1 MYVHLSIHFNI
12 CVSFIFSSGK
22 KKKKMEE
29 DNDFLKLSVEDRC
42 QHKLWKARLSGY
54 EDAAKLFLQ
63 QDDEKSQEFLKYLGL
78 LKKFVID
85 SNAVAQEKGLSA
97 VLAFVENS
105 AYAPKTV
112 NDVMSGLVSKCFSSP
127 RVKTRELAL
136 EIALMYIE
144 IEKQDVVMEEL
155 IKGLENKSPKVVAA
169 CIIALRES
177 LNLFGSQVIAIK
189 PLVKVLPKLLEDR
202 DKSVREGS
210 KLLCVEIYRWVG
222 EAIKPQLQSLK
233 PLTLTEL
240 EGEFQKT
247 VGERVT
253 ASRYLRS
260 QQEKIAKAKEEAG
273 DGVADVDEDEVDS
286 GPPQVDPYDLMTAV
300 DVLSKLPKNFY
311 EQCEAKKWQERKE
324 VLETLLQLTT
334 NVKLEAGDYGD
345 LVRVLKKFIAKDSNV
360 LVVALAT
367 KCLTN
372 LVLGL
377 RKKFQPY
384 ASACIPA
391 IFEKFKEKKQNVV
404 VALREAIDGLY
415 SISSLETM
423 LEDIQT
429 ALDSK
434 NPQVKAETCAFLT
447 RCFCT
452 CSSNQLNKKLLKAFT
467 SSLLKTLNDTDSA
480 VRENAAEALGTALK
494 VVGERVMTPF
504 LQDVDAI
511 KMAKVK
517 DFCDKAV
524 VTAKPQASQAPEKKP
539 ASAPVK
545 PVAVKTEEHVPKSI
559 MGGARKVAS
568 ASAVKPKA
576 APAVSR
582 IVKSA
587 GVKKAS
593 EPVEPEFKEQELTE
607 EDVMTQASDILS
619 DDVISGLCSSNWKDR
634 LAAVEKFYEVVQQM
648 EKGSLP
654 AQVLIKLLARK
665 PGFKENNFQILKL
678 RFEVLAYIAGKGK
691 ISHISVESCLS
702 DVVDKIGDA
711 KNGVNAG
718 SALNSLAEAT
728 SLEYISLEV
737 LNFAFSQRN
746 PRNQSEAILWVA
758 NAIKQFGLKVNVK
771 EVIDYIKKAFSSTN
785 PTVRNSALT
794 LVGTMYMYVGK
805 NLRSFFEDE
814 KPALLQ
820 QIDSEFEKMRDIK
833 PPLPERGK
841 GSKQD
846 GVAGDAAENSKGSN
860 SQQVNLADLMP
871 RIDISGQ
878 ITQQLLSDLSDK
890 DWHLRSDALQKISG
904 IINDAK
910 FVTPSLGDLPNALK
924 PRLTDTNK
932 KLAVQALSICQMLG
946 TSLGPHCSKQI
957 RNFAPGILNCLGDN
971 KAHVRA
977 AALQCLNSWMDN
989 CPLTNLFEGE
999 MVFDV
1004 LKTDNPFLRAELFLW
1019 LTEKLPTVT
1028 TLPAAELNLCVPI
1041 LLGCLEDR
1049 NADVRKKASECVL
1062 PFMIHVGYESMA
1074 RAASKLKPASK
1085 NNVIAQLEKVRQNL
1099 PEKPSSKPKQLKN
1112 TLPVASERSSP
1123 PQVTNE
1129 DGVKGRLNRSSSKSK
1144 LALKAPSASSKG
1156 KKEEEIDTSP
1166 SLVVNNMKDQRLLD
1180 EKALKVLKWNFTTP
1194 REEFYIQ
1201 LREQMTAANWSKT
1214 LISHCFHND
1223 FKFHIKAIDLLIESL
1238 ENGVEASAANL
1249 DLILKWLALRFFDTN
1264 PSVLIKS
1271 LEYLQSLFQAL
1282 SNINYRLLE
1291 PEAASFVPYLIL
1303 KIGDSKDPVRKGVRE
1318 ILKIIG
1324 KIYATSKMFSYIMQ
1338 GLSSKN
1344 ARQRAEC
1351 LEELGSMIEIFGL
1364 SVCQPSPAAA
1374 LKEIARQISDRDNSV
1389 RNASLNCFVQAY
1401 FIEGEKVY
1409 KYVGQLSDKDMSLL
1423 EERIKRSA
1431 KTRTVKPSESKPTVT
1446 NVSNPPPNLNSHVV
1460 TEEPHKT
1467 PQIAHN
1473 QPSGPLRLET
1483 DDIEQM
1489 FKHKHS
1495 DFQVSGLV
1503 QVNADDILNLPDI
1516 QLPRTRL
1523 RPPAS
1528 SLKLLNNSAEA
1539 NTAVNLVMAQLTA
1552 QEIPV
1557 VVEAF
1562 AQVEEVLKQS
1572 EQAIAVLGPRVD
1584 QLLVMGAMQY
1594 RYAHT
1599 KHMADENICK
1609 ADVIRLY
1616 RCVTAAL
1623 FTLFDNPVLAKK
1635 ASRDVLRDLIPHLI
1649 TVMLDNR
1656 LDDLQEGAQVV
1667 KVINVLIMRVLQ
1679 KSNPTHVLSA
1689 LIKLLHDCVGS
1700 VNVSD
1705 RFTDLVM
1712 KCLWKNIR
1720 FIHQVINEL
1729 NIDRILLDIHV
1740 FLKTFP
1746 SSSWKERRD
1755 DTPIRTIKTIL
1766 YHLVEIKDEDIMK
1779 HLSLISDRQESD
1791 LVSYLHKLLAKKKG
1805 DSRKALNKNTTPDD
1819 NRHKRNR
1826 SSPLKLSKSTHE
1838 ALTEIF
1844 KKIGSKEQTK
1854 EGLSELYEFTQKH
1867 PEADIEPYLKNS
1879 SDFFRNYIRQG
1890 IKDLERKKSS
1900 GLYGQDSP
1908 VIKSRRSDDMNS
1920 NLCGNDSV
1928 FKERTGSQ
1936 SWQEKFPPI
1945 PPPTNDTTPMDLVEW
1960 LKSVVARLGGD
1971 TSKYD
1976 DPAFLEKIMGNGNEG
1991 TVTDED
1997 IDQMFVDIERYKKI
2011 IDDLRNAA

>member
-1 MYVHLSIHFNI
+1 
-12 CVSFIFSSGK
+12 
-22 KKKKMEE
+22 MEE
-29 DNDFLKLSVEDRC
+29 ENDFLRLSIEDRC
-42 QHKLWKARLSGY
+42 QHKLWKARVSGY
-54 EDAAKLFLQ
+54 EDAAKLFHQ
-63 QDDEKSQEFLKYLGL
+63 QDDEKSPEFQKYVGL

-97 VLAFVENS
+97 VLAFVGNAAS
-105 AYAPKTV
+105 APKTV
-112 NDVMSGLVSKCFSSP
+112 GDVLGGIITKCFSSP
-127 RVKTRELAL
+127 RAKTRELAL
-136 EIALMYIE
+136 EITLMYIE
-144 IEKQDVVMEEL
+144 IEKQDVVLDEL

-177 LNLFGSQVIAIK
+177 LHLFGSQVIAIK
-189 PLVKVLPKLLEDR
+189 PLVKILTKLLEDR
-202 DKSVREGS
+202 DKTVREES
-210 KLLCVEIYRWVG
+210 KMLCVEIYRWVG
-222 EAIKPQLQSLK
+222 EAIKPQLQTLK
-233 PLTLTEL
+233 PVTEL
-240 EGEFQKT
+240 EELFKKT
-247 VGERVT
+247 TGERVVAT
-253 ASRYLRS
+253 RYLRS
-260 QQEKIAKAKEEAG
+260 QQEKIAKAKEES
-273 DGVADVDEDEVDS
+273 ADSVEIQNVVDT
-286 GPPQVDPYDLMTAV
+286 GPPQVDAYDLMTAV
-300 DVLSKLPKNFY
+300 DILSKLPKNFY

-324 VLETLLQLTT
+324 VLEILLQLTT

-345 LVRVLKKFIAKDSNV
+345 LVRVLKKFVAKDSNV
-360 LVVALAT
+360 LVVALAA

-372 LVLGL
+372 LVQGL

-384 ASACIPA
+384 ASACIPT

-404 VALREAIDGLY
+404 VALREAIDALY
-415 SISSLETM
+415 SISSLDAM

-447 RCFCT
+447 RCFCSCLST
-452 CSSNQLNKKLLKAFT
+452 QLNKKLLKAFT
-467 SSLLKTLNDTDSA
+467 ISLLKTLNDTDSA
-480 VRENAAEALGTALK
+480 VRENSAEALGTALK
-494 VVGERVMTPF
+494 VAGEKMMSPF
-504 LQDVDAI
+504 LQEIDAI

-517 DFCDKAV
+517 EFCDKAV
-524 VTAKPQASQAPEKKP
+524 VTAKPQQSQQAQKKP
-539 ASAPVK
+539 VSAPVK
-545 PVAVKTEEHVPKSI
+545 PAASIKSSEESIPKSV
-559 MGGARKVAS
+559 MGGAKKTIS
-568 ASAVKPKA
+568 GIVKPKS
-576 APAVSR
+576 APAQSKAVRST
-582 IVKSA
+582 
-587 GVKKAS
+587 GVKKGGG
-593 EPVEPEFKEQELTE
+593 EPIEPEFKEQELTD
-607 EDVMTQASDILS
+607 EDVMTQASEILT
-619 DDVISGLCSSNWKDR
+619 DDVVSGICSSNWKDR
-634 LAAVEKFYEVVQQM
+634 LAAVEKFYEVVQQI
-648 EKGSLP
+648 EKGNIP
-654 AQVLIKLLARK
+654 AQVLIKLLAKK

-678 RFEVLAYIAGKGK
+678 RFEVLTYIAENSQ
-691 ISHISVESCLS
+691 ISHTSVESCLS

-711 KNGVNAG
+711 KNGVFAG
-718 SALNSLAEAT
+718 SALTALAEAT
-728 SLEYISLEV
+728 SLDYVSLEV
-737 LNFAFSQRN
+737 LNLAFNQRN
-746 PRNQSEAILWVA
+746 PRNQSEAILWVS

-771 EVIDYIKKAFSSTN
+771 EIIDYTKKAFSSTN
-785 PTVRNSALT
+785 PAVRNSALA
-794 LVGTMYMYVGK
+794 LVGIMYMYVGK

-814 KPALLQ
+814 KPSLLQ
-820 QIDSEFEKMRDIK
+820 QIDSELEKMKDVK
-833 PPLPERGK
+833 PPQPEKGK
-841 GSKQD
+841 INKQAGSSR
-846 GVAGDAAENSKGSN
+846 DATESSKGD

-871 RIDISGQ
+871 RVDISSQ

-904 IINDAK
+904 IISDAK
-910 FVTPSLGDLPNALK
+910 FVSPNLGDLPNALK
-924 PRLTDTNK
+924 PRLADTNK
-932 KLAVQALSICQMLG
+932 KLGVQALSICQMLG
-946 TSLGPHCSKQI
+946 VSLGPHCSKQI
-957 RNFAPGILNCLGDN
+957 RNFAPGILICLGDN

-977 AALQCLNSWMDN
+977 AALQCLDSWMEN

-999 MVFDV
+999 MIFDV
-1004 LKTDNPFLRAELFLW
+1004 LKSDNPFLRIELFGW
-1019 LTEKLPTVT
+1019 LAERLPTVT
-1028 TLPAAELNLCVPI
+1028 SLPTSELNLCVPI

-1049 NADVRKKASECVL
+1049 NVDVRKKASECLL
-1062 PFMIHVGYESMA
+1062 PFMIHVGYESMS

-1085 NNVIAQLEKVRQNL
+1085 NTVIAQLEKVRQNL
-1099 PEKPSSKPKQLKN
+1099 PEKPSNKSKQAKPI
-1112 TLPVASERSSP
+1112 PSERSSP
-1123 PQVTNE
+1123 PQVPE
-1129 DGVKGRLNRSSSKSK
+1129 DGIKGKLNRSSSKSK
-1144 LALKAPSASSKG
+1144 LALKAASASKG

-1166 SLVVNNMKDQRLLD
+1166 SLVLNNMKDQRMLD
-1180 EKALKVLKWNFTTP
+1180 EKALKILKWNFTTP

-1201 LREQMTAANWSKT
+1201 LKDQMTAANWSKT

-1223 FKFHIKAIDLLIESL
+1223 FKYHIKAIDLLIESL
-1238 ENGVEASAANL
+1238 ESSVEASAANL

-1271 LEYLQSLFQAL
+1271 LEYLQALFQAL
-1282 SNINYRLLE
+1282 SAINYRLLE
-1291 PEAASFVPYLIL
+1291 LEAASFVPYLIL

-1324 KIYATSKMFSYIMQ
+1324 KIYPSSKMFSYIMQ

-1351 LEELGSMIEIFGL
+1351 LEELGSMIEMFGL
-1364 SVCQPSPAAA
+1364 NVCQPSPSAA

-1401 FIEGEKVY
+1401 FIEGDKVY

-1431 KTRTVKPSESKPTVT
+1431 KTRTVKPPESKPVVSAASSPPANLNVVAAAAAAVEESHKTSQGTVT
-1446 NVSNPPPNLNSHVV
+1446 R
-1460 TEEPHKT
+1460 
-1467 PQIAHN
+1467 N

-1489 FKHKHS
+1489 FRHKQS
-1495 DFQVSGLV
+1495 DFETPRLV
-1503 QVNADDILNLPDI
+1503 KVNADDILNLPDI
-1516 QLPRTRL
+1516 QLPPTRL

-1539 NTAVNLVMAQLTA
+1539 NTAVNLVMAQLAA

-1616 RCVTAAL
+1616 RCVTVAL
-1623 FTLFDNPVLAKK
+1623 VTLFDNPVLAKK
-1635 ASRDVLRDLIPHLI
+1635 ASRDVLRDLIPHLL
-1649 TVMLDNR
+1649 TVMLDTR

-1720 FIHQVINEL
+1720 LIRQVINEL
-1729 NIDRILLDIHV
+1729 NIDRILLDVHV

-1746 SSSWKERRD
+1746 SSSWKERKD
-1755 DTPIRTIKTIL
+1755 DTPIRTVKTIL
-1766 YHLVEIKDEDIMK
+1766 YRLVEIKDEDIMK
-1779 HLSLISDRQESD
+1779 HLSLITDRQESD
-1791 LVSYLHKLLAKKKG
+1791 LVSYLHKLLAKRKG
-1805 DSRKALNKNTTPDD
+1805 DSRKALNKNATLDD
-1819 NRHKRNR
+1819 NRHKRSK

-1844 KKIGSKEQTK
+1844 KKIGSKEQTN
-1854 EGLSELYEFTQKH
+1854 EGISELYDFTQKH

-1879 SDFFRNYIRQG
+1879 SEFFRNYIRQG
-1890 IKDLERKKSS
+1890 IKDLERKRNTGS
-1900 GLYGQDSP
+1900 DSP
-1908 VIKSRRSDDMNS
+1908 VVKSRKSEEWNS
-1920 NLCGNDSV
+1920 NLAGNDSI

-1936 SWQEKFPPI
+1936 SWQEKFPPL
-1945 PPPTNDTTPMDLVEW
+1945 PPPTIDTTPMDLVEW
-1960 LKSVVARLGGD
+1960 LKNVVARLGMD

-1976 DPAFLEKIMGNGNEG
+1976 DPAFLEKIMCSDNEG
-1991 TVTDED
+1991 NVDEN
-1997 IDQMFVDIERYKKI
+1997 IAQMFADIERYKKI
-2011 IDDLRNAA
+2011 LQDLKNAA